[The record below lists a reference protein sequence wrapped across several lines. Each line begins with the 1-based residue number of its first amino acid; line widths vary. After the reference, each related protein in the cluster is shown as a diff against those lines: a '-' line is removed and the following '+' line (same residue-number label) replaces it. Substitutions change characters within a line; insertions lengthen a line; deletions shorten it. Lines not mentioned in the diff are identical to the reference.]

1 VLQRAGISV
10 LGTGVALLGTGIA
23 RLTRDRAHDSA
34 R

>member
-1 VLQRAGISV
+1 VSQRVGISV

-23 RLTRDRAHDSA
+23 RLARDRAHDSA